1 MNKFIYRVWGCFLLL
16 VFLFVI
22 FLPSTILGFAEFI
35 VSGKH
40 AIIDETN
47 NMLGVFIDII
57 NPD

>member
-40 AIIDETN
+40 AIETN